1 MVGNKVASFFFG
13 NLNTCY
19 HKHFFRTSEPVI
31 DSDHVVEEGDPIGS
45 SGVEGH
51 QASDHPLA
59 GQNERGHVHGEGGVQ
74 IFNKKTNHT
83 PICLEDT
90 FFKKEMN

>member
-1 MVGNKVASFFFG
+1 MLQQAF
-13 NLNTCY
+13 LP
-19 HKHFFRTSEPVI
+19 SELVI
-31 DSDHVVEEGDPIGS
+31 DSDRVVEEGDPIGS

-59 GQNERGHVHGEGGVQ
+59 GQNERGHAHGEGGAQ

>member
-1 MVGNKVASFFFG
+1 LLQQAF
-13 NLNTCY
+13 LP
-19 HKHFFRTSEPVI
+19 SELVI

-59 GQNERGHVHGEGGVQ
+59 GQNERGHVHGKGEFKYSIRRQ
-74 IFNKKTNHT
+74 IILLFA
-83 PICLEDT
+83 
-90 FFKKEMN
+90 

>member
-1 MVGNKVASFFFG
+1 MLLPWLALKWLFLEPKYLLQQAF
-13 NLNTCY
+13 LP
-19 HKHFFRTSEPVI
+19 SELVI

>member
-1 MVGNKVASFFFG
+1 MLQQAF
-13 NLNTCY
+13 LP
-19 HKHFFRTSEPVI
+19 SELVI

-74 IFNKKTNHT
+74 IFNR
-83 PICLEDT
+83 ICLGDSI
-90 FFKKEMN
+90 FFKKNIMKYLKIHVIPMLLW